1 MPYFFGEST
10 VGFILPILAMVLAFY
25 AQSKVSSTF
34 NKYSRF
40 SNKRGYTGQEV
51 AEMMLRRAGLFDVR
65 VEPIRG
71 NLTDHY
77 DPRGKVLRLSDP
89 VYKSTSLA
97 ALGVAAHECGHAI
110 QHNEHYA
117 FLIVRN
123 AIVPAV
129 NLSSQAAM
137 PLFMLGMI
145 LGFGSGTSLGW
156 FFIQLGILLFT
167 IVVAFQVITLPV
179 EFNASSRAIHI
190 LLSEGYLDA
199 TEIKSAKK
207 VLNAAAMTYVAA
219 AAVSLANLV
228 RLLLMA
234 RRRNNN

>member
-1 MPYFFGEST
+1 MPYFFAESP
-10 VGFILPILAMVLAFY
+10 VGFMLPILAMILAFY
-25 AQSKVSSTF
+25 AQNKVNSTF

-40 SNKRGYTGQEV
+40 SNRRGYTGRDV

-65 VEPIRG
+65 IEPIRG

-77 DPRGKVLRLSDP
+77 DPRAKVLRLSEP
-89 VYKSTSLA
+89 VYKSSSLSA
-97 ALGVAAHECGHAI
+97 IGVAAHECGHAI
-110 QHNEHYA
+110 QHNEGYM

-156 FFIQLGILLFT
+156 LFIQLGILLFT

-179 EFNASSRAIHI
+179 EFNASNRAIHI
-190 LLSEGYLDA
+190 LLAEGYLDEG
-199 TEIKSAKK
+199 EIKSAKK

-219 AAVSLANLV
+219 AAVALANLV

-234 RRRNNN
+234 RRRND